1 VKIKLSHIPNAFIF
15 LDSCSLLNIYQF
27 YKRFFQ
33 DVVIP
38 FSKKSKRNFQ
48 FIIPYNVTQE
58 IDNIKENRS
67 KPENIRQSAKRYN
80 SEVDE
85 LSKGGNFSISFC
97 KDMFSKEKLTND
109 ENIVKS
115 GLHFFKKVFVDYK
128 KPFYIVTD
136 DNNLSLKAVHNG
148 WERNYVI
155 SSSEF
160 IIKWK

>member
-1 VKIKLSHIPNAFIF
+1 
-15 LDSCSLLNIYQF
+15 
-27 YKRFFQ
+27 
-33 DVVIP
+33 
-38 FSKKSKRNFQ
+38 
-48 FIIPYNVTQE
+48 
-58 IDNIKENRS
+58 
-67 KPENIRQSAKRYN
+67 
-80 SEVDE
+80 
-85 LSKGGNFSISFC
+85 
-97 KDMFSKEKLTND
+97 MFSKEKLTND

-160 IIKWK
+160 IKKWK